1 MYNRRNDRMIHHQRK
16 DELQKIYD
24 LSQELR
30 ELADK
35 ATIAKKRYEHF
46 EPKQEVLNA
55 VWKMRQLIMA
65 GTTPN
70 NALFASAEESEIPIE
85 TLYKEF
91 VKNSNVEYMQKIY
104 ARRLAVKYLHDCGFS
119 VTQIKREAGQL
130 GNDNDLI
137 ALGVQPRTKAII
149 AGKDLPKEIVVY
161 DDDLTLV
168 NTFEK

>member
-1 MYNRRNDRMIHHQRK
+1 MYNRRKYGTMQTNQK
-16 DELQKIYD
+16 DEFQEIFD
-24 LSQELR
+24 LSKKLL
-30 ELADK
+30 ELAET
-35 ATIAKKRYEHF
+35 ATIAKKRYELF
-46 EPKQEVLNA
+46 EVKQEVKNA
-55 VWKMRQLIMA
+55 VYKMRRLISV
-65 GTTPN
+65 GETLN
-70 NALFASAEESEIPIE
+70 NALFSVSEDENIPVE
-85 TLYKEF
+85 TLYNAF
-91 VKNSNVEYMQKIY
+91 LIDSDVGYLQQMY
-104 ARRLAVKYLHDCGFS
+104 ARRLAIKYLHDSGFS